1 MPEFDG
7 EIAEWQTFW
16 ESNES
21 TVHLNA
27 TLSDVQK
34 FTYLRSVIHGS
45 ASSAIAGFPLTDS
58 NYSNVIDLLNL
69 DSHTRSEP
77 TTCSP

>member
-7 EIAEWQTFW
+7 EIADWQTFW
-16 ESNES
+16 DSYES

-34 FTYLRSVIHGS
+34 LTYLRSPS
-45 ASSAIAGFPLTDS
+45 ASSAIAGFPLTNA
-58 NYSNVIDLLNL
+58 NYSNAIDLLKQ
-69 DSHTRSEP
+69 RFGQP
-77 TTCSP
+77 